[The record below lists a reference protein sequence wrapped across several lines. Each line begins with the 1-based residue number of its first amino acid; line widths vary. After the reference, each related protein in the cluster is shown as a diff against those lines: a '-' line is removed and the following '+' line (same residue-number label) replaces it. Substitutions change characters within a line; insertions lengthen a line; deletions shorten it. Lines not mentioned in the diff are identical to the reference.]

1 MRVWR
6 GWGAGGGGD
15 GGVRRKKCG
24 GEPCLEIEKR
34 VRGPVGPRLK
44 RETKGAHARQK
55 FARASHL
62 ILILTRETADLWGL
76 TPAVVI
82 KVR

>member
-1 MRVWR
+1 MF
-6 GWGAGGGGD
+6 GEGGAQGGGG
-15 GGVRRKKCG
+15 GGLG
-24 GEPCLEIEKR
+24 GRI
-34 VRGPVGPRLK
+34 VGGNLVWKLKSECAVLLDQDK
-44 RETKGAHARQK
+44 REKLRGLTHDNK

-82 KVR
+82 